1 MEANM
6 ARRIW
11 APRPAAAAA
20 CALWAAA
27 AMGGQ
32 GEPPIGTKAE
42 FAYAEHEARAQ
53 PEAVRALALAS
64 VSEGKPL
71 SFKVSLVRQG
81 QEEPEAEF
89 MAVGFPGQP
98 IALMEGKQV
107 EYASGCSSDLRG
119 GKPQPTK
126 SAAFDGVQAMLVPHV
141 SDAGELSVSVHGK
154 IEKINR
160 MRTGKAGDCE
170 VSYPEQETSEITGKA
185 DMAAGQ
191 AQIDQGAYSMKIWVR

>member
-1 MEANM
+1 M
-6 ARRIW
+6 AKRIW
-11 APRPAAAAA
+11 APQAAAAA

-32 GEPPIGTKAE
+32 ADPAGAAGAKAD
-42 FAYAEHEARAQ
+42 FAYAEHEARAE

-64 VSEGKPL
+64 VAEGKPL
-71 SFKVSLVRQG
+71 SFKVSLSRQG
-81 QEEPEAEF
+81 QEAPEAEF

-98 IALMEGKQV
+98 IALMVGKQV

-154 IEKINR
+154 IEKISR

-185 DMAAGQ
+185 DMSGGQ
-191 AQIDQGAYSMKIWVR
+191 AQIDQGQYSMKIWLR